1 MLDLGL
7 RSLQSL
13 TLKDLVYLLLGMAT
27 WIAAVVL
34 IGFDVMVVAVIVW
47 YVVPIVVE
55 LGRRAWLW
63 VRSRRVGVDDEPT

>member
-13 TLKDLVYLLLGMAT
+13 TLEELVYLLLGMAT
-27 WIAAVVL
+27 WIAAVVI

-47 YVVPIVVE
+47 HVVPIIVE
-55 LGRRAWLW
+55 LGRRAWQW
-63 VRSRRVGVDDEPT
+63 VRSRLSARHPD

>member
-7 RSLQSL
+7 GSLQSL

-27 WIAAVVL
+27 WIAAVVF

-47 YVVPIVVE
+47 HVVPIVVE
-55 LGRRAWLW
+55 LGRRAWLR
-63 VRSRRVGVDDEPT
+63 VKSRLCTRVE